1 MEINY
6 YEMDKLLV
14 FKINEEIDECSVKNI
29 RRKADYEIER
39 FMPREVIFDF
49 NRVTFMDSAGIG
61 MVIGR
66 YKQASLIGGKTE
78 VTNLSDGVRKIFKM
92 SGVLKI
98 IPEVD
103 LEERLKTILSKE
115 NSKEVINLWIKE
127 IRLQTMK

>member
-115 NSKEVINLWIKE
+115 NSKEVINL
-127 IRLQTMK
+127 